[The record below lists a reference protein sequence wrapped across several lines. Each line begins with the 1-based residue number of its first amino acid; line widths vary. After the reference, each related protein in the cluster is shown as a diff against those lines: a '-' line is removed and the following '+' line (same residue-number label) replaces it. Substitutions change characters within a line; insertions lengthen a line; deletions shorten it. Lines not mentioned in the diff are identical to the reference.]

1 MTMHVRFAPSPTGRL
16 HVGNARIALVN
27 WLFAR
32 AGGGRFLFR
41 LDDTDTERS
50 TAEFAAA
57 IEEDLAWLGLAWDG
71 FARESDRMGR
81 YDRAIEDLKA
91 AGRLYPAW
99 DTAEE
104 LELKRKLQIARHRP
118 PVYDRAALKLTPDE
132 HVRLTAERGA
142 PHWRFRLDGRRVA
155 WDDLVK
161 GETVVDTASLSDPV
175 LIRADGRPLYTLTSV
190 VDDVDFAITHVIRGE
205 DHVTNTGVQIELFE
219 ALGGAVPAFGH
230 LSLLV
235 DAGGAGLSKRTGA
248 LSLRS
253 LREEGVE
260 AMAVNGLLARLGTA
274 DPVEPVASLA
284 TLVEAFDLS
293 RFGKAP
299 ARFDPAELH
308 LLSARTLHL
317 MAFDDVQGRLPAGAS
332 EAFWLAVRGNL
343 ETLAQA
349 AEWWQVIATALPSV
363 AIDDTAGVLAAA
375 DRLLPPGPYDEATW
389 AAWSKAVGAAAGV
402 KGKALFLPL
411 RLALTG
417 REHGPEMRG
426 LLPLIGEVEVRRR
439 LKSAIGS

>member
-1 MTMHVRFAPSPTGRL
+1 MTIHVRFAPSPTGRL

-32 AGGGRFLFR
+32 SKGGRFLFR

-57 IEEDLAWLGLAWDG
+57 IEADLRWLGYDWDG
-71 FARESDRMGR
+71 FARESDRMDR
-81 YDRAIEDLKA
+81 YARAVEDLKA

-99 DTAEE
+99 ETAEE
-104 LELKRKLQIARHRP
+104 LDLKRKLQIAQHRP
-118 PVYDRAALKLTPDE
+118 PVYDRAALTLTAE
-132 HVRLTAERGA
+132 ERARLTADRGA

-155 WDDLVK
+155 WTDLVK

-190 VDDVDFAITHVIRGE
+190 VDDIDFATSHVIRGE

-219 ALGGAVPAFGH
+219 ALGGAVPGFGH

-235 DAGGAGLSKRTGA
+235 DASGAGLSKRTGS
-248 LSLRS
+248 LSLAS
-253 LREEGVE
+253 LREQGIEPL
-260 AMAVNGLLARLGTA
+260 AISALLARLGTA
-274 DPVEPVASLA
+274 DPVEPVADLKA
-284 TLVEAFDLS
+284 LVDGFDLG

-299 ARFDPAELH
+299 ARFDPAELTA
-308 LLSARTLHL
+308 LSARTLHL
-317 MAFDDVQGRLPAGAS
+317 LPFEAVRARLPAGATD
-332 EAFWLAVRGNL
+332 AFWQAVRGNL
-343 ETLAQA
+343 ASMAEA
-349 AEWWQVIATALPSV
+349 AAWWSVVAGPLEPPAAGEAFGVVAAAAACLPSGPFDEGTWG
-363 AIDDTAGVLAAA
+363 AWTKAAA
-375 DRLLPPGPYDEATW
+375 D
-389 AAWSKAVGAAAGV
+389 AAGV

-417 REHGPEMRG
+417 RAHGPEMRL
-426 LLPLIGEVEVRRR
+426 LLPLIGEAETRRR
-439 LKSAIGS
+439 LSRAQA